1 MLERHSLTR
10 VTEGQFAERADTAGA
25 SLLREPALPI
35 LLMAWVA
42 MLRRE
47 YVPDILLFG
56 GASAIL
62 VIDARR
68 WQGRTSSAE
77 PSSRVRHPVLVLGVT
92 GATALLMATL
102 PRSGRLDAAFGAV
115 GVVALAV
122 GWLRSREERPSR
134 DDVVE
139 EPDHWWVWPALGL
152 TLGLAALWSFL
163 HQVSPMVDSLAHPSI
178 SSLVEP
184 GLEHGVVRLLAL
196 WLWLLAG
203 WWLLR
208 RIRAWA

>member
-1 MLERHSLTR
+1 VTDEQFLERP
-10 VTEGQFAERADTAGA
+10 ATAGT

-47 YVPDILLFG
+47 YVPDIVLFG
-56 GASAIL
+56 GAAGLI

-68 WQGRTSSAE
+68 WNGRTSSAE
-77 PSSRVRHPVLVLGVT
+77 PSSRARHPVLVLGAT
-92 GATALLMATL
+92 GLTALVMAGL
-102 PRSGRLDAAFGAV
+102 PRSGWLDAAFGAV
-115 GVVALAV
+115 GVVVLII
-122 GWLRSREERPSR
+122 GWLPGREERPSR
-134 DDVVE
+134 GQDVD
-139 EPDHWWVWPALGL
+139 EPARWWVWPMLGL

-163 HQVSPMVDSLAHPSI
+163 HRVSPMVDSLAHPSI

-184 GLEHGVVRLLAL
+184 GLAHSPVRLFAL

-208 RIRAWA
+208 RIQAWAA

>member
-1 MLERHSLTR
+1 MDR
-10 VTEGQFAERADTAGA
+10 AETAGA

-56 GASAIL
+56 GASALL
-62 VIDARR
+62 VVDARR

-77 PSSRVRHPVLVLGVT
+77 PSTRVRRPLLVLGAT
-92 GATALLMATL
+92 GITALLMATL

-115 GVVALAV
+115 GVLALAV
-122 GWLRSREERPSR
+122 GWLPDREERPGR
-134 DDVVE
+134 AGETD
-139 EPDHWWVWPALGL
+139 EPARWWVWPVLGL

-184 GLEHGVVRLLAL
+184 GLEHGVVRFLAL

-203 WWLLR
+203 CWLLR
-208 RIRAWA
+208 RIRAWAS

>member
-1 MLERHSLTR
+1 MTNE
-10 VTEGQFAERADTAGA
+10 QFRERAATAVP
-25 SLLREPALPI
+25 LREPALPI
-35 LLMAWVA
+35 LLLAWVA

-47 YVPDILLFG
+47 YLPDILLFA
-56 GASAIL
+56 GAAALL

-77 PSSRVRHPVLVLGVT
+77 PSSPARHPALVLGAT
-92 GATALLMATL
+92 GVTALLLASL
-102 PRSGRLDAAFGAV
+102 PRSGWLDAGFGVV
-115 GVVALAV
+115 GVMALGI
-122 GWLRSREERPSR
+122 GWLPGREEQPVVGR
-134 DDVVE
+134 DVD
-139 EPDHWWVWPALGL
+139 EPARWWVWPVLGV

-184 GLEHGVVRLLAL
+184 GLDHGLVRLLGL

-208 RIRAWA
+208 RIRAWAS